1 MLSDK
6 KHDKHAEGMQRTGQ
20 KLKIFSGADALMQCM
35 LVLNNLIFANRKK
48 KVKIKMIRDTK
59 SNALTFS
66 TTYFV
71 KRIVKKKYCKTH

>member
-35 LVLNNLIFANRKK
+35 LVLNNLIFDNRKK
-48 KVKIKMIRDTK
+48 K
-59 SNALTFS
+59 
-66 TTYFV
+66 
-71 KRIVKKKYCKTH
+71 KKKSK

>member
-6 KHDKHAEGMQRTGQ
+6 KHDKLAEGMQRTGQ

-66 TTYFV
+66 TTYFL

>member
-6 KHDKHAEGMQRTGQ
+6 KHDKLAEGMQRTGQ